1 MIDLR
6 KLNEQSADHF
16 LIPDTSVILFNLE
29 KSKYITTLDL
39 IGFHQIVLLEFVRH
53 KIAFSVNNGKYEFCS
68 LPYVFKKG
76 PKYFSTRNR

>member
-6 KLNEQSADHF
+6 KLNEQSADRYP
-16 LIPDTSVILFNLE
+16 IPDTSVILSNRN
-29 KSKYITTLDL
+29 ITTLDL

-68 LPYVFKKG
+68 LPFVFKKG